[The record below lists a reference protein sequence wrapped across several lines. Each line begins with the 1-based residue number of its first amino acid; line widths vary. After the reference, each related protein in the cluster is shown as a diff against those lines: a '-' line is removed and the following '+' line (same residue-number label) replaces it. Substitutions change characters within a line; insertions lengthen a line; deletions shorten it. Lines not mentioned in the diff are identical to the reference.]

1 VGANAGAILLAED
14 NADHALIFRHALTAA
29 GFSNHVHVVADG
41 EQAILYLRG
50 EGMYSDRKIFPLP
63 LLLLLDLKMP
73 RMDGFGVLDWLRKQE
88 APLRD
93 LPVLVLTTSNYGP
106 DIARAYKAGAN
117 SFLVKPT
124 DRADCVTQ
132 MKGLGDFWLTYC
144 ALPTVEPTK
153 KRFGD

>member
-1 VGANAGAILLAED
+1 MTANAGTILLAED
-14 NADHALIFRHALTAA
+14 NADHALIFLQALKAA
-29 GFSNHVHVVADG
+29 GFSNAAHVVTDG
-41 EQAILYLRG
+41 EQAIFYLRG
-50 EGMYSDRKIFPLP
+50 EGIYSDRKTYPIP

-73 RMDGFGVLDWLRKQE
+73 KLDGFGVLDWLRKQP

-93 LPVLVLTTSNYGP
+93 LPVLVLTTSNYEP

-124 DRADCVTQ
+124 DRADCITQ

-144 ALPTVEPTK
+144 ALPSADPAK